1 MPSEEEQRLR
11 QATREAHEA
20 MQGLASLLRQA
31 RELAPV
37 LVSEFEQVHHRE
49 IMQLSNHLTAE
60 SNRHASQLNAEV
72 ERARDFIWRQL
83 MAGEAKFDRHA
94 GTVTIRWGAGK
105 FEDNQ
110 PAPYPQVTTREDNQ

>member
-37 LVSEFEQVHHRE
+37 LVSEFEQVHYRE
-49 IMQLSNHLTAE
+49 IAQLSNHLTAE
-60 SNRHASQLNAEV
+60 SNRLASQLNAEV
-72 ERARDFIWRQL
+72 QRARDFIWRRL
-83 MAGEAKFDRHA
+83 MAGE
-94 GTVTIRWGAGK
+94 VTIDQRTGAMTIEWDLGR
-105 FEDNQ
+105 FEDDQ